1 MYMESRSESRL
12 SLTLRRGENIG
23 LFGCVVALV
32 LVEAGYIAW
41 LERLPAIPR
50 QRDAVGFLGLP
61 PWYEHPR
68 AEITLLLTILGG
80 LIAWSARCMF
90 VFLRAGGKTPAA
102 LEGRAG
108 FVHFLKTAA
117 LFALIAGTDIFLVQ
131 LFQN

>member
-1 MYMESRSESRL
+1 MESESRL

-23 LFGCVVALV
+23 LFVCVVGLV

-41 LERLPAIPR
+41 LERLPEIPR
-50 QRDAVGFLGLP
+50 QHQPIGFVGLP

-80 LIAWSARCMF
+80 LIPCSEWRMF

-102 LEGRAG
+102 LERRAG
-108 FVHFLKTAA
+108 VVHFLKTAGV
-117 LFALIAGTDIFLVQ
+117 FALLTGADILLVQ
-131 LFQN
+131 LFQS